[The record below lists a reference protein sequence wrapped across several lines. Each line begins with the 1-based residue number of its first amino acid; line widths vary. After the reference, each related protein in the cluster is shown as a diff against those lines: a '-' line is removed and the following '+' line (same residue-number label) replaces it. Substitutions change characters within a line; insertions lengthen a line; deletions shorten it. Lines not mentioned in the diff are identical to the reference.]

1 MSRTVM
7 REVLDRALLEEQFR
21 TDIESDPDRAL
32 RDYDLTGEEREV
44 LLSRDLSRVEALFPG
59 FLHVTIRFA
68 LINHDIVALAPSD
81 HARRA
86 EIERLGRQIT
96 ESPENRFERLKDMLL
111 LFR

>member
-1 MSRTVM
+1 MK
-7 REVLDRALLEEQFR
+7 EVLDRALLDEQFR
-21 TDIESDPDRAL
+21 ADVESDPDHAL
-32 RDYDLTGEEREV
+32 KDYDLTGEEREV

-86 EIERLGRQIT
+86 EIERLGRRIT
-96 ESPENRFERLKDMLL
+96 ESPGDRFEQLKQLLL